1 MLAITLGRMC
11 LCCPRHM
18 STLYETFIDSWCLVL
33 GRVSDNSEKDTAFR
47 GICAVVAQNPA
58 GILHVSARESSRAGF
73 ICSHPASPLTLACP
87 ILQDMVLFCDA
98 ISAYEQPSPE
108 LNQDFYNVGP
118 PLMRVGRSSDEHRS
132 PTQLA
137 SISFLFLLH
146 IGTAALKAVYRG
158 PMERLLHIHV
168 PPAN

>member
-1 MLAITLGRMC
+1 MLAITLGRVC

-58 GILHVSARESSRAGF
+58 GILHVSAGKSSRVIF
-73 ICSHPASPLTLACP
+73 NHSASPLNLASP

-108 LNQDFYNVGP
+108 LNQDFYNVGH
-118 PLMRVGRSSDEHRS
+118 PLMMGVEMPSKWH
-132 PTQLA
+132 L
-137 SISFLFLLH
+137 FLFSSS
-146 IGTAALKAVYRG
+146 IC
-158 PMERLLHIHV
+158 IHLFSSSSSHRCCSS
-168 PPAN
+168 